1 MVTEE
6 GTRFLLLTF
15 VTYTHREVS
24 IKENTLVFLYRIL
37 HPGALLGLFVSFN
50 SFCVFR
56 TMTPTDFYFLW
67 STEQSERLLNT
78 FMFTDQS

>member
-24 IKENTLVFLYRIL
+24 IKENTLVFYTEFCF
-37 HPGALLGLFVSFN
+37 LGLYWACSLVLIAS
-50 SFCVFR
+50 V
-56 TMTPTDFYFLW
+56 YLG
-67 STEQSERLLNT
+67 L
-78 FMFTDQS
+78 